1 MNFNLISILFC
12 FCSILILGGGLVQAA
27 VNLGNIYRMGV
38 EGIEIDLPKARTYFA
53 KYSHVDATCLDL
65 LNNID
70 DEIAQNEK
78 TQNEKI

>member
-1 MNFNLISILFC
+1 
-12 FCSILILGGGLVQAA
+12 
-27 VNLGNIYRMGV
+27 MGV

-70 DEIAQNEK
+70 DEIAQNEN
-78 TQNEKI
+78 TRNEKV